1 MQILVM
7 RWHKDCVHPLAS
19 HYIWVTKPASMRIQP
34 PHHAFR
40 SFSASLLA
48 GVLTVSILP
57 TSFAQNNLTVHVEGL
72 SNDTVYLAH
81 YYGAKLFYNDTS
93 VADANGTVVFEGK
106 PFEEGGKY
114 AVVVPGPKFF
124 EFLMVDEPMEF
135 RTTATNPSGDVEVIQ
150 SKENDVFYG
159 YLNFIKEKRAARAPH
174 DRVLQDS
181 SATEAD
187 VKAAKAAI
195 QSLTNEV
202 NEYQYYLTNDPRNFL
217 FGKYLK
223 MVNEPSVPDSPEEV
237 EDKAMWQYMWYRNHY
252 WDRVDFTDPR
262 LVRDGAFDQLIS
274 RYWSKVLPQI
284 PDTMI
289 AEAHGLLKRSLDGGN
304 KDMFKY
310 MLHHMTYA
318 SESSKIMCMDKVF
331 VDLVNSYYRTGMV
344 DWLTDEQLKKILD
357 RADDLK
363 HTLCGNR
370 PPNIT
375 LPDLDQEN
383 WVRLYDIEA
392 KYTLICIWESTC
404 GHCKKE
410 MPKLERIYK
419 EWKPRG
425 LEIFAIGND
434 FEPEPWQE
442 YIREKEF
449 TQWINVSDNPL
460 INAQD
465 SATALIYG
473 GVTNIESLNFRTTFD
488 VYATPKMFLLDE
500 EKKILAKQVGAVQ
513 LAEILSQLEGLDE
526 PVPYFA
532 PEEKKESAEND
543 H

>member
-1 MQILVM
+1 M
-7 RWHKDCVHPLAS
+7 RNQHLLHLCRSTQATLGLLWFGLWAGVAS
-19 HYIWVTKPASMRIQP
+19 HAQHDLVVHAS
-34 PHHAFR
+34 
-40 SFSASLLA
+40 
-48 GVLTVSILP
+48 
-57 TSFAQNNLTVHVEGL
+57 GL
-72 SNDTVYLAH
+72 SGDTVYLAH
-81 YYGAKLFYNDTS
+81 YYGAKLFYNDTA
-93 VADANGTVVFEGK
+93 VADKNGTVRFEGK
-106 PFEEGGKY
+106 PASEGGKY
-114 AVVVPGPKFF
+114 AVVMPGPKFF

-135 RTTATNPSGDVEVIQ
+135 RTTAENPSGDLEILQ

-159 YLNFIKEKRAARAPH
+159 YLNFIKEKRTARAPF
-174 DRVLQDS
+174 DQILKDSASTKSQIAEARSGLQ
-181 SATEAD
+181 A
-187 VKAAKAAI
+187 
-195 QSLTNEV
+195 LTDEV
-202 NEYQYYLTNDPRNFL
+202 NEYQHYLTNDPRDFL

-223 MVNEPSVPDSPEEV
+223 MVNEPQVPDAPEGT
-237 EDKAMWQYMWYRNHY
+237 EDKALWQYLWYRHHF
-252 WDRVDFTDPR
+252 WDRVDFSDPR
-262 LVRDGAFDQLIS
+262 LVRDGAFDQLIT

-289 AEAHGLLKRSLDGGN
+289 VEGHALLSRALENDN

-331 VDLVNSYYRTGMV
+331 VDLVNTYYKTGMV
-344 DWLTDEQLKKILD
+344 DWLNEEQLQKILD
-357 RADDLK
+357 RANDLK

-370 PPNIT
+370 PPDIT
-375 LPDLDQEN
+375 LPNLDQDN
-383 WVRLYDIEA
+383 WSSLYDIES

-410 MPKLERIYK
+410 MPKLARIYE

-434 FEPEPWQE
+434 FEPEPWQK
-442 YIREKEF
+442 YVREKELDA
-449 TQWINVSDNPL
+449 WINVSDNPL
-460 INAQD
+460 VNNQD

-473 GVTNIESLNFRTTFD
+473 GFTNIESLNFRTTFD

-500 EKKILAKQVGAVQ
+500 DKKILAKQVGAVQ
-513 LAEILSQLEGLDE
+513 LAEILSQIEGLE
-526 PVPYFA
+526 ETVPYFA